1 MISNRTY
8 KVIGLEDADTV
19 TITYSLKELL
29 NDDGL
34 ELTYSLQ
41 EDLDS
46 ILDMKEG
53 QSKYIRV
60 TRDGENL
67 GVIKRLR

>member
-8 KVIGLEDADTV
+8 KVVGLDEADTV
-19 TITYSLKELL
+19 TKTYSLKELL

-34 ELTYSLQ
+34 ELTYALQ

-67 GVIKRLR
+67 GVIKRLM